1 MAFKIIPDSV
11 RECFSYD
18 PETGVISR
26 IKSVPGAKYD
36 VCETLTPQGYLKI
49 NHRYTTYQSH
59 RVAWF
64 LFHGEQPDQI
74 DHINR
79 NRSDN
84 RLCNLRNVNRSANQI
99 NNDKRGIFWVKSRQK
114 WLVTFQG
121 KHRYAGRNIMLA
133 HFHRYMAVTAT
144 HSPALP
150 PPSE

>member
-26 IKSVPGAKYD
+26 VKPVSGGKVGPCGSIDSSGYIRIPHKSRTILA
-36 VCETLTPQGYLKI
+36 
-49 NHRYTTYQSH
+49 HRL
-59 RVAWF
+59 AWF
-64 LFHGEQPDQI
+64 LGTGQQPQEI

-79 NRSDN
+79 DRSDN
-84 RLCNLRNVNRSANQI
+84 RLCNLRSVNRSTNQL
-99 NNDKRGIFWVKSRQK
+99 NKNVRGISWISTEQRWEAKFKRRTVYK
-114 WLVTFQG
+114 
-121 KHRYAGRNIMLA
+121 GRNIMLA

-150 PPSE
+150 RPSE